1 MADKAALSL
10 RAKKLD
16 LFPKHFDNCDD
27 IDTGVDSLVRRIKE
41 AVAQHIPLSKP
52 ASFSIP
58 WWSSE
63 LTQLVINARRVRR
76 EHRR

>member
-10 RAKKLD
+10 RAKELD
-16 LFPKHFDNCDD
+16 LFPNCFENCDD
-27 IDTGVDSLVRRIKE
+27 IDTGVDRLVRWIKE

-52 ASFSIP
+52 TSLSVP

-63 LTQLVINARRVRR
+63 LT
-76 EHRR
+76 